1 MRRPL
6 LSLCLVALSLA
17 VAAAPAAA
25 RRKGATPTAPG
36 RYKDWGGELD
46 QLEIVRS
53 FRLADYTTLTA
64 EPLDTRATP
73 LPEKNDNAFEPVK
86 AVLAEPTKP
95 LLDGI
100 AGGLGIRLR
109 LAAGPARGEGTLV
122 LRGRVTKMDPGSQAA
137 RYWVSFGAGAVRV
150 EIAGELV
157 DAETGDVLLRFR
169 QERRSGFGDFGGEY
183 EELLNRS
190 LTAVGAD
197 VAYLLK
203 AF

>member
-17 VAAAPAAA
+17 IAAAPAAA
-25 RRKGATPTAPG
+25 RWKGATSTAPG
-36 RYKDWGGELD
+36 RYRDWGGEID

-53 FRLADYTTLTA
+53 FKLADYTTLTA
-64 EPLDTRATP
+64 EPLDTRDTP
-73 LPEKNDNAFEPVK
+73 LPDKNDNTFEPVQ

-100 AGGLGIRLR
+100 AGGLGDRLR
-109 LAAGPARGEGTLV
+109 LAAGPARGERTLV
-122 LRGRVTKMDPGSQAA
+122 LRGKVTKMDPGSQAA
-137 RYWVSFGAGAVRV
+137 RYWVSFGAGAARV
-150 EIAGELV
+150 EISGELV
-157 DAETGDVLLRFR
+157 DAATGDVLLRFR
-169 QERRSGFGDFGGEY
+169 QERRSGVGDLGGEY

-190 LTAVGAD
+190 LAAIGAD
-197 VAYLLK
+197 VAFVLK